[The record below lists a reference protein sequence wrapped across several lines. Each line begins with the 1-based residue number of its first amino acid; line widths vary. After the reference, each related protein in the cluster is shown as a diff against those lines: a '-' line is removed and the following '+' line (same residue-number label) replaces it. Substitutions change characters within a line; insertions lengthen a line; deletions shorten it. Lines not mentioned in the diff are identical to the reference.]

1 MPMAIKDALLPEFDH
16 EMGTTRRLLER
27 LPDDKL
33 AWRPH
38 SRSMTLGRLATH
50 LAELPSWTQTVIKD
64 SVFEIKPGEYKPSEL
79 GTRVEI
85 LALFDEKVSA
95 ARALIQSTGDGEMM
109 ATWTLRSEGHDVFTL
124 PKAAVLRS
132 FVMNHAVHH
141 RGQLSVFLRLQDVPI
156 PPIYGPSADEGG

>member
-1 MPMAIKDALLPEFDH
+1 MAIKDALLPEFDH

-38 SRSMTLGRLATH
+38 ARSMTLGRLATH

-64 SVFEIKPGEYKPSEL
+64 SVFEMEPGEHKPGEL
-79 GTRVEI
+79 GTRAEI

-109 ATWTLRSEGHDVFTL
+109 APWTFRSEGHDLFTL

-156 PPIYGPSADEGG
+156 PPIYGPSADEGS